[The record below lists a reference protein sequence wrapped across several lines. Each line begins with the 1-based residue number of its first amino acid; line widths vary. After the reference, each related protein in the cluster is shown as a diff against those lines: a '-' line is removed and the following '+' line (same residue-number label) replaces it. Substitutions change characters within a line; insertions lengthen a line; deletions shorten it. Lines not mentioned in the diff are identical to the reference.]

1 MIEILS
7 SGYAQTLALVVRR
20 AREARFVIQRKANTE
35 IIALWWLVGPSAVLC
50 LDHRRARQPPAD
62 SSELHDA

>member
-20 AREARFVIQRKANTE
+20 AYEAGFVIQRKAKTE
-35 IIALWWLVGPSAVLC
+35 VIALWWLVGLSAVLC
-50 LDHRRARQPPAD
+50 LDHHRAGQPPAD
-62 SSELHDA
+62 SRELHDA